1 MRKVLMVAYH
11 FPPLA
16 GSSGIQRTLRFAQQ
30 LPEFGWQPIVLTTHP
45 RAYERTSDDLLREV
59 PTDLPVARV
68 FALDTARHL
77 SVAGRYP
84 HFLARPD
91 RWMTWRFAAVGAGL
105 ALVRQH
111 GLHAVWSTFP
121 IATAHQIGGTLARRT
136 RLPWI
141 ADSPGSDGTGRLP
154 RGSGHMEKLQ
164 GHRGENDC
172 RGALECFYDAGSGTR
187 IPAALSSRR
196 RSDRGGR
203 ERIRRGKLFGV
214 RCGRRARAAAPGCH
228 HAVAQRDGLSVGARS
243 NASSS
248 WRSQRSSTLAM
259 FATASSSCDFAPP
272 VTTSGSAAL
281 ATEFG
286 IERFIELLP
295 PIPYRAALEEM
306 LRADALLVLQAANCN
321 EQIPAKL
328 YEYLRSGRPI
338 VAADRPRR
346 PTRPVSPAPPV
357 SPRSRR
363 SIPLPTSRRCSCAS
377 LQRCAQARPRYRRL
391 TMSPPHRVAAARAN
405 WRRCSIGRRPLL
417 RPQIAPA

>member
-1 MRKVLMVAYH
+1 MVAYH

-141 ADSPGSDGTGRLP
+141 ADFRDPMAQEGYPEDPVTWRSFKAIEEKTIAAARWSVFTTPGAARAYRRHYPAAADRIVVVENGFDEESF
-154 RGSGHMEKLQ
+154 SGFDADVAREPL
-164 GHRGENDC
+164 RP
-172 RGALECFYDAGSGTR
+172 GAITLLHSGMVYPWERDPTQFFMAIAKIVDAG
-187 IPAALSSRR
+187 
-196 RSDRGGR
+196 D
-203 ERIRRGKLFGV
+203 V
-214 RCGRRARAAAPGCH
+214 RDGELVVRFRAAGYDD
-228 HAVAQRDGLSVGARS
+228 RLR
-243 NASSS
+243 
-248 WRSQRSSTLAM
+248 
-259 FATASSSCDFAPP
+259 
-272 VTTSGSAAL
+272 AL

-338 VAADRPRR
+338 VALTDPVGDTAGVARAAGVTAIAPLDSTADIATLLVRVIAALRAGTAALPSADYVAAASRRGRARELAALLDRASAPAAPADRP
-346 PTRPVSPAPPV
+346 A
-357 SPRSRR
+357 
-363 SIPLPTSRRCSCAS
+363 
-377 LQRCAQARPRYRRL
+377 
-391 TMSPPHRVAAARAN
+391 
-405 WRRCSIGRRPLL
+405 
-417 RPQIAPA
+417 